1 MRRNVRRL
9 NREVGGV
16 VVTISG
22 GKATALKQRDDDGH
36 GTKKAANLSELKRYC
51 KAAEEA
57 AREVLLESQ
66 QADAFGLPDAQTST
80 TSDVQSLANI
90 DENLPLKSPSRMVA
104 LQLANGNPTF
114 RDKLKRKLEESGVH
128 FEMEDAAGVFGSLGG
143 AGNGRKG
150 TKNGKPPLPAED
162 GKRSSKMRQ
171 KRKAPVAPEVDNS
184 SIIRRRTKRELAIS
198 VQGTAAQIHTG
209 MPIGA
214 NGTPFR
220 SINMPLAGVQGY
232 GTVSP
237 LNVDKH
243 VNWVGDDY
251 YSNGLGSLGNLVGLP
266 LGDTPGKGFLEGA
279 SSGQKD
285 QGSSSSSSSDGT
297 PRFDFDEVVQ
307 SFPSPRGTTGG
318 SPSRWSLGS
327 TGSSGVFSFL
337 ESRNKQPRNSLE
349 GGVLDAKA
357 DAPSSSIER
366 MANAA
371 PAAPKTLEKEVVST
385 RDRRAAQRASSGS
398 AGLPSPM
405 SALPSPT
412 LADLS
417 ASFLNNVDDQNTS
430 PNVVSASDGSVS
442 SNEVSSTRSSTSS
455 NKSLK

>member
-16 VVTISG
+16 VVAISG
-22 GKATALKQRDDDGH
+22 GRATALKHRDDDSH
-36 GTKKAANLSELKRYC
+36 GTKKAANLSELRRYC

-66 QADAFGLPDAQTST
+66 QADAFGLPDATTST

-128 FEMEDAAGVFGSLGG
+128 FEMEDAAGVFGNLGG
-143 AGNGRKG
+143 TVNGRK
-150 TKNGKPPLPAED
+150 TKNGKPPLPAD
-162 GKRSSKMRQ
+162 DSKRSTKARQ
-171 KRKAPVAPEVDNS
+171 KRKALAAPEVDNS

-198 VQGTAAQIHTG
+198 VQGTAAQIHNG
-209 MPIGA
+209 VPLGSG
-214 NGTPFR
+214 GTPFR
-220 SINMPLAGVQGY
+220 SINMPVAGVQGY

-237 LNVDKH
+237 LNEDK
-243 VNWVGDDY
+243 NASFGDDY

-266 LGDTPGKGFLEGA
+266 LGDTPGKGFLEA
-279 SSGQKD
+279 TESGQKD
-285 QGSSSSSSSDGT
+285 HGGSSSSGS

-307 SFPSPRGTTGG
+307 SFPSPKVTTGA

-327 TGSSGVFSFL
+327 AGSGGVFSFL
-337 ESRNKQPRNSLE
+337 DPRNKPRNSLE
-349 GGVLDAKA
+349 GGVLEAKA
-357 DAPSSSIER
+357 EAPSSSIER
-366 MANAA
+366 MTYAA
-371 PAAPKTLEKEVVST
+371 SVLPKTLEKEGMST
-385 RDRRAAQRASSGS
+385 RDRRASLRASTGS

-412 LADLS
+412 LADL
-417 ASFLNNVDDQNTS
+417 
-430 PNVVSASDGSVS
+430 
-442 SNEVSSTRSSTSS
+442 
-455 NKSLK
+455 KC

>member
-16 VVTISG
+16 VVAISG

-36 GTKKAANLSELKRYC
+36 GTKKAANLSELRRYC

-66 QADAFGLPDAQTST
+66 QAEAFGLPDATTST
-80 TSDVQSLANI
+80 TSDVHSLANM

-128 FEMEDAAGVFGSLGG
+128 FEMEDAAGVFGSLGC
-143 AGNGRKG
+143 AGNGRK
-150 TKNGKPPLPAED
+150 TKNGKPPLPMD
-162 GKRSSKMRQ
+162 DSKRSTKMRQ
-171 KRKAPVAPEVDNS
+171 KRKAPTAPEVDNS

-198 VQGTAAQIHTG
+198 VQGTAAQIHAG
-209 MPIGA
+209 LPLGS
-214 NGTPFR
+214 GSTPFR
-220 SINMPLAGVQGY
+220 SINMPMQGVQGY

-237 LNVDKH
+237 LNVDRH
-243 VNWVGDDY
+243 VNFGDDY
-251 YSNGLGSLGNLVGLP
+251 YSNGLGSLGTLVGLP
-266 LGDTPGKGFLEGA
+266 LGDTPGKGFLESTGSA
-279 SSGQKD
+279 QKD
-285 QGSSSSSSSDGT
+285 PGSSSGTGT
-297 PRFDFDEVVQ
+297 PGFDFDEVVQ

-327 TGSSGVFSFL
+327 TGSGGVFSFS
-337 ESRNKQPRNSLE
+337 ESRQRPRNSLE
-349 GGVLDAKA
+349 GGVLEAKA
-357 DAPSSSIER
+357 EALSGPMER
-366 MANAA
+366 MVNTA
-371 PAAPKTLEKEVVST
+371 PFVPKTQEKESMSS
-385 RDRRAAQRASSGS
+385 RDKRAAQRASTGS

-417 ASFLNNVDDQNTS
+417 ASFLNNIDDQNAS
-430 PNVVSASDGSVS
+430 PNIVSSASDGSVGGS
-442 SNEVSSTRSSTSS
+442 DISSTRSSTSTS
-455 NKSLK
+455 KEP